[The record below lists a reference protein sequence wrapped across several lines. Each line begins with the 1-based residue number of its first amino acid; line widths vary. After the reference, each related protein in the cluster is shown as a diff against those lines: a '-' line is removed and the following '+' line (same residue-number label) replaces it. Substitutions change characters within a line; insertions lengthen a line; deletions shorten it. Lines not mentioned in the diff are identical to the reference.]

1 MARKIQLNI
10 SEPCHEN
17 WEAMTEADKGRF
29 CASCQKQVIDF
40 SVMSDREIA
49 QFFKKPSTGSV
60 CGRFMSDQLERPI
73 ETPKKRIPWLKHFF
87 SIFLPAAFFS
97 MKATSQTKLGK
108 VIKTTH
114 RDTVKPEIPIIMGG
128 ISYQTCQKPP
138 QHTFNIPI
146 KGEVTVLRQ
155 FKGIVVDETG
165 QPVPWASIETG
176 KIGKGTVADKDGHFS
191 FNQDAVD
198 PNGTIYV
205 SSVGFDRKAV
215 PVQSFYNQDGSFTVQ
230 LKANDWLPEVVVR
243 AYEGIGCSRTMGLVS
258 YVIKDTLTI
267 KNNIPA
273 DTAKTIKDPVRTPE
287 FKVYPNPVAAGAS
300 LTIETKNFENGTY
313 QFTVVGMSGQV
324 IRQSDIWIDQ
334 ESAALRLP
342 VPATASG
349 TYLIIL
355 QHRKT
360 GKKYSE
366 KIVIL

>member
-1 MARKIQLNI
+1 MASKIQLSI

-17 WEAMTEADKGRF
+17 WEAMTPDDKGRF
-29 CASCQKQVIDF
+29 CASCQKQVVDF
-40 SVMSDREIA
+40 SVMSDRQIA
-49 QFFKKPSTGSV
+49 EFFKKPSTGSV

-73 ETPKKRIPWLKHFF
+73 SAPKKRIPWVKEFF
-87 SIFLPAAFFS
+87 SFFLPALFFS
-97 MKATSQTKLGK
+97 MKASSQQKLGK
-108 VIKTTH
+108 IIKTTH
-114 RDTVKPEIPIIMGG
+114 RDTVKPEIPVIMGG
-128 ISYQTCQKPP
+128 IRYEPCVKPP
-138 QHTFNIPI
+138 LTISLPI
-146 KGEVTVLRQ
+146 KGEVEIMRQ
-155 FKGIVVDETG
+155 FTGVVVDETG

-176 KIGKGTVADKDGHFS
+176 KIGKGTVPDKDGKFS
-191 FNQDAVD
+191 FNQDAID
-198 PNGTIYV
+198 PNGTVYI
-205 SSVGFDRKAV
+205 SSAGFERKAIPAKTFFSQPGPFKV
-215 PVQSFYNQDGSFTVQ
+215 I
-230 LKANDWLPEVVVR
+230 LKANEWLPEVVVTVFTEYKCR
-243 AYEGIGCSRTMGLVS
+243 QVYTGMISVVKG
-258 YVIKDTLTI
+258 DTI
-267 KNNIPA
+267 VNKNPVQA
-273 DTAKTIKDPVRTPE
+273 DTAKTIKDPVRIPE

-355 QHRKT
+355 QHRNT

>member
-17 WEAMTEADKGRF
+17 WEAMTPDDKGRF
-29 CASCQKQVIDF
+29 CASCQKQVVDF

-60 CGRFMSDQLERPI
+60 CGRFMSDQLDRPI
-73 ETPKKRIPWLKHFF
+73 EAPKKRIPWLKHFF
-87 SIFLPAAFFS
+87 SIFLPAMFFS

-128 ISYQTCQKPP
+128 ISYEPCVKPP
-138 QHTFNIPI
+138 HTISIPI
-146 KGEVTVLRQ
+146 KGEVDIMRQ
-155 FKGIVVDETG
+155 FTGVVVDESG
-165 QPVPWASIETG
+165 QPVPWASVETG
-176 KIGKGTVADKDGHFS
+176 KIGKGTVADKDGKFS
-191 FNQDAVD
+191 FNQNAVD
-198 PNGTIYV
+198 PNGTVYI
-205 SSVGFDRKAV
+205 SSAGFERKAI
-215 PVQSFYNQDGSFTVQ
+215 PAKTFFSQSGPFKVI
-230 LKANDWLPEVVVR
+230 LKANEWLPEVVVTVFR
-243 AYEGIGCSRTMGLVS
+243 DYSCVRSVTGAVTM
-258 YVIKDTLTI
+258 IKGDTLVAKT
-267 KNNIPA
+267 PDRS
-273 DTAKTIKDPVRTPE
+273 DTAKTAKDPVRIPE